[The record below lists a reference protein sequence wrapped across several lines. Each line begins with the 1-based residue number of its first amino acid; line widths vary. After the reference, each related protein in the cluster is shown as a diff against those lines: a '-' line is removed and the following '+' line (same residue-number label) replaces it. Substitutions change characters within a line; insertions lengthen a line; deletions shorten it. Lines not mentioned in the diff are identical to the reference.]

1 MENGRGDK
9 YIATHPVYCSLL
21 VWVLCFVR
29 YFMPSPPKFNAN
41 TSPSTSVSAVQVIL
55 GNAIGVLLGLGVMF
69 VIFTSLG
76 AAIISGCPFRSPFSD
91 ATRFLLEKL
100 WIIGMLRGPKS
111 CRRSLLALGFSTLL
125 CLGMSVPLFMSQRYG
140 SPGTWFPSFSI
151 ALSLPIAL
159 VAQHKAVHKAQK
171 YKISGMAALLFLVF
185 LFHSVSITM
194 VIFVYH
200 WQLNDSNQLRR
211 IIGTAF
217 ICSLI
222 FIFIFGF
229 FFGCWMIGKMSKSM
243 ADTGEID
250 ALAWL
255 LITTPPQHPATFFK
269 KAGQMTGVDSIGRH
283 YRPRLLES
291 LIPLLTPLITS
302 YHPPEHHSSDTHS
315 PQSDAVL
322 NVQPQTN
329 LSPVNNIVPIDEDP
343 RSKDLEIYIACLA
356 RLSEFTDCKGT
367 FWCLREDAMQH
378 PKLEQP
384 LIDKLVELAKPLRH
398 SQVVKSAASKV
409 LNNYKLDMEG
419 NPLRSPTILE
429 SVATDP
435 RSETTSMFNDNDL
448 NRQERGHLESYR
460 LEDLVMHVEP
470 AYSSEEVEEVRR
482 EIGDEEIEE
491 VRRDVGDEE
500 IEEVRHEIGDKE
512 IEGNPLE
519 SPIAILG
526 NAATDLRGE
535 TTLMLNNNW
544 LNDSNCQEQ
553 GHSELYRLVD
563 RRRAVRATCEDLAT
577 QVKPAYSSEEEIEE
591 VRDRRQ
597 EEGEIG

>member
-1 MENGRGDK
+1 M
-9 YIATHPVYCSLL
+9 C
-21 VWVLCFVR
+21 
-29 YFMPSPPKFNAN
+29 SPPKLNTN
-41 TSPSTSVSAVQVIL
+41 TSPTGSTSVSTVQVIL

-69 VIFTSLG
+69 VIFSSLG

-91 ATRFLLEKL
+91 ATRFILEKL
-100 WIIGMLRGPKS
+100 WIIGMLRGPTARS
-111 CRRSLLALGFSTLL
+111 FRRSLLALGFSTLL
-125 CLGMSVPLFMSQRYG
+125 CLGMSVPLFVSQRYG

-151 ALSLPIAL
+151 ALTLPVAL
-159 VAQHKAVHKAQK
+159 VAQHKAVHKPQK

-222 FIFIFGF
+222 FIFIFSF

-250 ALAWL
+250 AIAWL
-255 LITTPPQHPATFFK
+255 LLTTPPQHPATFFK
-269 KAGQMTGVDSIGRH
+269 KAGQMTGVDSIGHH

-302 YHPPEHHSSDTHS
+302 YHPPEQNNSDTRS

-322 NVQPQTN
+322 NGRPQTN
-329 LSPVNNIVPIDEDP
+329 LSPVNDMVPIDEDP
-343 RSKDLEIYIACLA
+343 HSKDLEIYIACLA

-384 LIDKLVELAKPLRH
+384 LIDKLVQLAKPLRH
-398 SQVVKSAASKV
+398 SQVVRSAAIKV

-419 NPLRSPTILE
+419 KPLRSPTVLE
-429 SVATDP
+429 CIATDP

-448 NRQERGHLESYR
+448 NRQERRHLELYR
-460 LEDLVMHVEP
+460 LEDLATHVEP
-470 AYSSEEVEEVRR
+470 AHSSEEVEEVRR
-482 EIGDEEIEE
+482 GIGDEEIEE
-491 VRRDVGDEE
+491 VRRDAGDEE
-500 IEEVRHEIGDKE
+500 TEEVRHEIGDE
-512 IEGNPLE
+512 GIEGNLLE
-519 SPIAILG
+519 SPTTILG
-526 NAATDLRGE
+526 NVATDLRGE
-535 TTLMLNNNW
+535 TTRGGEDRMVKKNNFKLDIVN
-544 LNDSNCQEQ
+544 
-553 GHSELYRLVD
+553 RK
-563 RRRAVRATCEDLAT
+563 T
-577 QVKPAYSSEEEIEE
+577 
-591 VRDRRQ
+591 Q
-597 EEGEIG
+597 EESGRAG